1 MRKKCAFPFSTLSSS
16 PTPSSRNA
24 LPAVEVD
31 TVEATAARS
40 VAATEAV
47 VVVAIV
53 NTDRTAVARAMV
65 VAVSP
70 DTVVVASLDTLAAVV
85 EALTVAATAHRLPEA
100 TQATA
105 EVRNRL
111 LRPCQS
117 QLNPPPLRP

>member
-1 MRKKCAFPFSTLSSS
+1 
-16 PTPSSRNA
+16 
-24 LPAVEVD
+24 
-31 TVEATAARS
+31 VEATAARS

-70 DTVVVASLDTLAAVV
+70 DTVVVVSLD
-85 EALTVAATAHRLPEA
+85 TVAATAHRLPEA
-100 TQATA
+100 TQATE

-111 LRPCQS
+111 LQPCLS

>member
-1 MRKKCAFPFSTLSSS
+1 
-16 PTPSSRNA
+16 
-24 LPAVEVD
+24 VG
-31 TVEATAARS
+31 ATAARS

-70 DTVVVASLDTLAAVV
+70 DTVVVVSLDTVAAVV

-100 TQATA
+100 TQATE

-111 LRPCQS
+111 LQPCLS